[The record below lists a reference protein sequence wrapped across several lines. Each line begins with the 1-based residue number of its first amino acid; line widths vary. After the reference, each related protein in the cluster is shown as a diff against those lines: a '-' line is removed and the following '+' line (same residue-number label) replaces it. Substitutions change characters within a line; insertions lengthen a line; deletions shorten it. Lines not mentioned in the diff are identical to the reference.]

1 MDERENALIERVLAG
16 DAGAFEPLVTPYR
29 SALLGLAAR
38 IVRDPEDAQEVAQE
52 TLLRAYR
59 YLGGFDRDLGF
70 RSWLYQ
76 IAVNTARSFQ
86 RRRVERDIGLDRA
99 APEILEAGAFEN
111 PEAGRDRADLRAR
124 LQACLSVLSPRER
137 EVFILREIEE
147 LNVRETAQA
156 LGSSAVSVRVHLN
169 AARRK
174 IRARYLEL
182 FKPGPG
188 EAA

>member
-16 DAGAFEPLVTPYR
+16 DGAAFEPLVTPYR
-29 SALLGLAAR
+29 SALLGLAFR
-38 IVRDPEDAQEVAQE
+38 IVRDPEDAREVAQE

-59 YLGGFDRDLGF
+59 YLGSFDRGLGF

-86 RRRVERDIGLDRA
+86 RKSLERRQGLDRA
-99 APEILEAGAFEN
+99 GPEIAGTGAAEN
-111 PEAGRDRADLRAR
+111 PESGPERAVLRAR
-124 LQACLSVLSPRER
+124 LAACLEVLSRRER
-137 EVFILREIEE
+137 EVFLLREIED
-147 LNVRETAQA
+147 LNVRETASV

-174 IRARYLEL
+174 IRTRYLEL
-182 FKPGPG
+182 FQDGDGGRP
-188 EAA
+188 